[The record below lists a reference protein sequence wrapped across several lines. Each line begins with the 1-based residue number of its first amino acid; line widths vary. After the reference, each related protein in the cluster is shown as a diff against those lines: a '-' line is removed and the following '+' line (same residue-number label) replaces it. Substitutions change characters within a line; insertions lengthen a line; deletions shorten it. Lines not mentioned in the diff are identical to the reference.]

1 MPMTDDA
8 PQTVAR
14 LLLLLWDG
22 QHGQALRM
30 AEPRPDDEEDE
41 DNIDD
46 EEDSD
51 DEEDEE
57 EEES

>member
-8 PQTVAR
+8 PQMVAR
-14 LLLLLWDG
+14 LLHWDG

-30 AEPRPDDEEDE
+30 AEPRPDEEEDE
-41 DNIDD
+41 DTTDD
-46 EEDSD
+46 EEDIN

-57 EEES
+57 EEGS

>member
-14 LLLLLWDG
+14 FLRWDG
-22 QHGQALRM
+22 QPGHALRM

-41 DNIDD
+41 
-46 EEDSD
+46 
-51 DEEDEE
+51 EDEE

>member
-14 LLLLLWDG
+14 LLRWDG
-22 QHGQALRM
+22 QPGHALRM
-30 AEPRPDDEEDE
+30 AEPRPDDEED
-41 DNIDD
+41 DDTIDD
-46 EEDSD
+46 EEDLD

-57 EEES
+57 EEEGS

>member
-14 LLLLLWDG
+14 LLRWDG
-22 QHGQALRM
+22 QPGQALRM
-30 AEPRPDDEEDE
+30 AEPRPDDEEDDDIE
-41 DNIDD
+41 DED
-46 EEDSD
+46 EEDI

-57 EEES
+57 EES

>member
-8 PQTVAR
+8 PQTGAR
-14 LLLLLWDG
+14 LLRGDG
-22 QHGQALRM
+22 QPSHALRM

-41 DNIDD
+41 DTIDD
-46 EEDSD
+46 EEDLD